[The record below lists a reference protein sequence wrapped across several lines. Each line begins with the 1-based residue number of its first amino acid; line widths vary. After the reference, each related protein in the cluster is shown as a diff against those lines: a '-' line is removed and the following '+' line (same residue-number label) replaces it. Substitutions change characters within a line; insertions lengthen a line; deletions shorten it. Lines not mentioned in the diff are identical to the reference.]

1 MDENLKRFKSQKDVI
16 DSYEHTV
23 FNIDNFIK
31 AKNKKNDVEA
41 ESYYNKLINDPNI
54 NKDALSYDISNDDLK
69 KIKKILDNEKYDA
82 QEAYAASLAYKSYD
96 DYING
101 RKSRDEESDNNF
113 YNIKKNEIKKYD
125 EMIEAYKKN
134 GDIKKV
140 EKLKKDRENFIKNAD
155 ERYIDLMAK
164 SSAQR
169 DKNDEKVKNYINRNN
184 NWSALIVAQKA
195 AKEAE
200 AEKAKEAEEKA
211 AKAAAEAE
219 EKAAKEEAEAA
230 AKAAAEAEAK
240 KAKEAKAAEK
250 AAAKEAKKAKKSPGF
265 IGSFIEGFK
274 EGLKEEEEK
283 EEEKAEEEKAGAKKE
298 EKAGAKK
305 DPLNGLSTD
314 EWVKKQFA
322 AGLTEEAIKNQ
333 YKAFGYSIDGPK
345 LLAAINKYKPFTN
358 EEINQEAER
367 QQAAAEQQAAAK
379 QQEVEEA
386 PIKEFSKNLNRFVVQ
401 AYLNGDFGKK
411 SDPNAIVSMGYF
423 ILDKIGAAIVNAS
436 QTARGL
442 TPSEESQWRK
452 VLNQQTDLLGKRA
465 TAKWFLSLTPEEQAA
480 LYKTNMFGGTTAK
493 NIYENTND
501 NAVSRAEQ
509 RDMLEIASLKQS
521 QKATAQANI
530 NALIQRKAE
539 IQNYIANL
547 RSDQGWDAYSKAVNA
562 YVGTAKGLRTLGITE
577 ADSSSNTKE
586 FNDSLTAGVGT
597 GFITKQI
604 ANVNIA
610 NNSSWI
616 NSSAEVNNKS
626 NALTEDAFAYSRFKD
641 GDAYGNAARNDRKAA
656 ITQLINDLK
665 KHIEYINS
673 CIDSWSDDLGVKY
686 ND

>member
-16 DSYEHTV
+16 DSYEHTI

-31 AKNKKNDVEA
+31 AKNKKNDVDA

-54 NKDALSYDISNDDLK
+54 NKDVLSYDISNDDLK

-101 RKSRDEESDNNF
+101 RKSRDNESDKKFNDD
-113 YNIKKNEIKKYD
+113 KKNEIKKYD
-125 EMIEAYKKN
+125 ELIEAYKKN
-134 GDIKKV
+134 GDIKKA
-140 EKLKKDRENFIKNAD
+140 ENLKKDRENFIKNAD

-184 NWSALIVAQKA
+184 NWSTLIVAQKEA
-195 AKEAE
+195 KAKAAEAAEAAEAKEAE
-200 AEKAKEAEEKA
+200 AKAK
-211 AKAAAEAE
+211 
-219 EKAAKEEAEAA
+219 
-230 AKAAAEAEAK
+230 AEAK
-240 KAKEAKAAEK
+240 A
-250 AAAKEAKKAKKSPGF
+250 AKKAKKSPGF
-265 IGSFIEGFK
+265 ISSFIEGFK
-274 EGLKEEEEK
+274 EGLKEEEE
-283 EEEKAEEEKAGAKKE
+283 EEEAVAKKTGAKAAKKAE
-298 EKAGAKK
+298 AKK

-322 AGLTEEAIKNQ
+322 DGLTEEAIKNQ

-345 LLAAINKYKPFTN
+345 LLAAIDKYKPFTN

-367 QQAAAEQQAAAK
+367 QQKTAK
-379 QQEVEEA
+379 QQEEEKEEEAEKA

-442 TPSEESQWRK
+442 TPTEESQWRK

-530 NALIQRKAE
+530 NALIQRKTE
-539 IQNYIANL
+539 IQNYIAEL

-577 ADSSSNTKE
+577 ADSSSSTKE
-586 FNDSLTAGVGT
+586 FNDSLTAGVSS

-610 NNSSWI
+610 NNSSWT
-616 NSSAEVNNKS
+616 NSSAKANNKS

-665 KHIEYINS
+665 KQIEYINS
-673 CIDSWSDDLGVKY
+673 CIDSWSSDLGVKY

>member
-16 DSYEHTV
+16 DSYEHTI

-31 AKNKKNDVEA
+31 AKNKKNEVEA

-69 KIKKILDNEKYDA
+69 KIKKILDNEKYNT

-96 DYING
+96 DYVNG
-101 RKSRDEESDNNF
+101 RKNRDDESDKNF
-113 YNIKKNEIKKYD
+113 YNIKQNEIRKYD

-155 ERYIDLMAK
+155 ERYIDLMAR

-184 NWSALIVAQKA
+184 NWSALIAAQKAQKAEKTIAAQKAQEAEEAKAAKEAQKAEAAQEAVAAKA

-200 AEKAKEAEEKA
+200 K
-211 AKAAAEAE
+211 AEA
-219 EKAAKEEAEAA
+219 KAAKEAA
-230 AKAAAEAEAK
+230 
-240 KAKEAKAAEK
+240 
-250 AAAKEAKKAKKSPGF
+250 KAKKSPGF

-274 EGLKEEEEK
+274 EGLKETE
-283 EEEKAEEEKAGAKKE
+283 AEEAETRQQKAAVV
-298 EKAGAKK
+298 KK

-322 AGLTEEAIKNQ
+322 DGLTEEAIKNQ

-530 NALIQRKAE
+530 NALMQRKTE
-539 IQNYIANL
+539 LQNYIAEL

-577 ADSSSNTKE
+577 ADSSSNTKG
-586 FNDSLTAGVGT
+586 FNDSLSAGVST

-616 NSSAEVNNKS
+616 NSSTKVNNKS

-641 GDAYGNAARNDRKAA
+641 GDVYGNAARNDRKVA

-665 KHIEYINS
+665 KQIEYINS
-673 CIDSWSDDLGVKY
+673 CIDSWSSDLGVKY